1 MAKKELTEKQ
11 EAFLGALF
19 GPARGDVRSAMDMA
33 NYSSTASANALV
45 ASLKDE
51 ILERTTVTLA
61 QTAPKAAFGFDNVI
75 NDPTMLG
82 AKEMMQAAKE
92 VLDRVGLVKVERVDH
107 KISTPNG
114 IFILPA
120 PAPTVDND

>member
-1 MAKKELTEKQ
+1 MAKKTLTEKQ
-11 EAFLGALF
+11 TAFLEALF
-19 GPARGDVRSAMDMA
+19 GPARGDVRSAMDIA
-33 NYSSTASANALV
+33 GYSENASSSTLV

-51 ILERTTVTLA
+51 ILERSTNVLA
-61 QTAPKAAFGFDNVI
+61 ATAPRAAMSFGDVI
-75 NDPTMLG
+75 NDPTLLG

-107 KISTPNG
+107 NISTPNG

-120 PAPTVDND
+120 PAPTVETD